1 MKLEVLPVKEQGGSR
16 ILPRRRG
23 GVRVIWIIWNAPNS
37 TLSGG
42 YTLRTAPMV

>member
-1 MKLEVLPVKEQGGSR
+1 MKLEVLPVKEKGGSR

-23 GVRVIWIIWNAPNS
+23 VIRVIWIIWDAPNA

-42 YTLRTAPMV
+42 YTLRSAPMI